1 MHASSLDGM
10 IDQSSYGENVLL
22 KLMDFSD
29 LSGTFVIRSPHPA
42 NICTDSRKRR
52 VLPAPRSAAF
62 AQDGSIPEE
71 QKVAKGCPDWF
82 TIEIAK
88 SALEAKKNH
97 TK

>member
-1 MHASSLDGM
+1 M
-10 IDQSSYGENVLL
+10 IDQSSHGENVLL

-52 VLPAPRSAAF
+52 VLPAPRNAAF

-71 QKVAKGCPDWF
+71 QKVAKACPDLRSLNLRF
-82 TIEIAK
+82 CERGAAQPA
-88 SALEAKKNH
+88 SSLLPPAA
-97 TK
+97 